1 MEPIRVLHNIV
12 LMDAGGIETLVMN
25 LYRHIDKEQILFDFL
40 VHRPQE
46 GYYEKEIR
54 EYGGKVYRTRP
65 FNPLH
70 MREYKKEC
78 MNILTSHPEYKVF
91 HVHQELGLW
100 TLDYAHQAGIP
111 TRKSSAPARLQPRS

>member
-78 MNILTSHPEYKVF
+78 MNILTESSGVQSF
-91 HVHQELGLW
+91 SCSSGTG
-100 TLDYAHQAGIP
+100 TLDA
-111 TRKSSAPARLQPRS
+111 

>member
-46 GYYEKEIR
+46 GYYE
-54 EYGGKVYRTRP
+54 
-65 FNPLH
+65 
-70 MREYKKEC
+70 
-78 MNILTSHPEYKVF
+78 
-91 HVHQELGLW
+91 
-100 TLDYAHQAGIP
+100 
-111 TRKSSAPARLQPRS
+111 RKSENTAEKFTEPVRLIPCI

>member
-54 EYGGKVYRTRP
+54 E
-65 FNPLH
+65 F
-70 MREYKKEC
+70 C
-78 MNILTSHPEYKVF
+78 
-91 HVHQELGLW
+91 
-100 TLDYAHQAGIP
+100 
-111 TRKSSAPARLQPRS
+111 

>member
-111 TRKSSAPARLQPRS
+111 TRIAHAHNAKT

>member
-54 EYGGKVYRTRP
+54 EYNIKELKFKP
-65 FNPLH
+65 
-70 MREYKKEC
+70 KK
-78 MNILTSHPEYKVF
+78 K
-91 HVHQELGLW
+91 
-100 TLDYAHQAGIP
+100 
-111 TRKSSAPARLQPRS
+111 KSIWQQMK